1 MVNYSATSNNM
12 KLVHWPLMVGLLH
25 WYSEEGSG
33 GLRLL
38 TVPNVTV
45 RPSTASVSFNVL
57 LYSHYSGPFRDFN
70 VPVHNFGDRCFA
82 AAGPRLWNTLPLN
95 LRLCDSLGQLKRS
108 LKTLCLGCETT
119 APCDTSFKARRIEIS
134 LLTYLKGYVTR
145 PVQPLYGPDDT

>member
-57 LYSHYSGPFRDFN
+57 LYSHYSGPFLCDFN
-70 VPVHNFGDRCFA
+70 VPVHNFVQQLRRPVLCSGRTTSVEHA
-82 AAGPRLWNTLPLN
+82 AT
-95 LRLCDSLGQLKRS
+95 QLK
-108 LKTLCLGCETT
+108 T
-119 APCDTSFKARRIEIS
+119 
-134 LLTYLKGYVTR
+134 V
-145 PVQPLYGPDDT
+145 